1 MGAVGE
7 YTLRGNITRL
17 NNLLNEIRAICGA
30 QSPAEL
36 TKEIWETYFGKKE
49 LTPGDFNRFKTYR
62 AYTEGHLPNYVG
74 QLTPHQYARI
84 EPYILPRLPRKLI
97 EQRISRASNEAGE
110 RQRRKEK
117 SDVLSPLHAL
127 LVALVRFR
135 KQAAE
140 RMLQAF
146 YEARAQARTG
156 DVQLP
161 LPFSYE
167 EELVTLNRNA
177 TTVAEARLEK
187 RSVTMKFLLW
197 DRRSW
202 VLRHIDEYDTT
213 TRHEARSQRNEFS
226 PGVES
231 FFVQFLGPAEDLL
244 WFGDVIKYRLL
255 HDETPRGLSQEN
267 LQRRKELLEILG
279 VSTGLAVNRECILA
293 PSIELFRA
301 ISSAMTRTEALLLEP
316 ESLYRGCLYGAA
328 LATIALTG
336 GYRMSELLQVS
347 ADRFKTRSYVVKKE
361 GFPEGEGRVMHLQL
375 LLPKGKR
382 TEEQRKLFLVSEG
395 AYQLLCEIAQGLKS
409 AHNDRIPVVF
419 PHPNNTKEEDLSP
432 ERYLFQWNARSDGRA
447 GALGPTDMSNLLRF
461 ILYGVEF
468 RTREGEPFSVTIHL
482 LRHVMATVARH
493 EHEVPVEA
501 LARVLHHETGQG
513 MIPEAKATL
522 YYSEEIEERSLIT
535 FAEFQSDLEEWAAS
549 LLVEFPEEREL
560 EGMDEDLRE
569 SFEHWQTLLE
579 TTLGFCSNINLCP
592 RGYNRTLCIGCPFLV
607 PDPRK
612 RQQALNWRT
621 VYAKHAE
628 ELEAQGN
635 AVDARQYRLLV
646 RDLDGHINAMAILQA
661 SIDDGKRKPVFLLL
675 PSASY
680 EEVIIDAKT

>member
-1 MGAVGE
+1 
-7 YTLRGNITRL
+7 
-17 NNLLNEIRAICGA
+17 
-30 QSPAEL
+30 
-36 TKEIWETYFGKKE
+36 
-49 LTPGDFNRFKTYR
+49 
-62 AYTEGHLPNYVG
+62 
-74 QLTPHQYARI
+74 
-84 EPYILPRLPRKLI
+84 
-97 EQRISRASNEAGE
+97 
-110 RQRRKEK
+110 
-117 SDVLSPLHAL
+117 
-127 LVALVRFR
+127 
-135 KQAAE
+135 
-140 RMLQAF
+140 
-146 YEARAQARTG
+146 
-156 DVQLP
+156 
-161 LPFSYE
+161 
-167 EELVTLNRNA
+167 
-177 TTVAEARLEK
+177 
-187 RSVTMKFLLW
+187 
-197 DRRSW
+197 
-202 VLRHIDEYDTT
+202 
-213 TRHEARSQRNEFS
+213 
-226 PGVES
+226 
-231 FFVQFLGPAEDLL
+231 
-244 WFGDVIKYRLL
+244 
-255 HDETPRGLSQEN
+255 
-267 LQRRKELLEILG
+267 
-279 VSTGLAVNRECILA
+279 
-293 PSIELFRA
+293 
-301 ISSAMTRTEALLLEP
+301 MTRTEALLLEP